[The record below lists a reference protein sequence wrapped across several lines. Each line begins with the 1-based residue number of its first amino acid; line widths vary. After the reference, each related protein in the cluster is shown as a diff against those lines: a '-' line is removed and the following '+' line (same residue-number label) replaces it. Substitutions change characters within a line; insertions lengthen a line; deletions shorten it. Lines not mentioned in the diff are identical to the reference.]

1 MATQAARLPV
11 FGPVDIAAFAIDE
24 LADFRLR
31 TGRHAVVL
39 RTVGHRDRGGFFRDP
54 RCCTESFAGACDVH
68 ELLSKRGDWSGA
80 RSDRGGCRRCAC
92 IYREGG
98 AGAASCVDRGG
109 GLSHCPC
116 RSLRGAVHF
125 PSAQRHHDIRDEV
138 RMSNRA
144 EAFEHWIR
152 TSFVQMNTELENLY
166 FAKADRAQVIGCGDP
181 IKASLRDEGHTH
193 VVALLAEGNT
203 GEGFDSAYGVLG
215 SVGLYLGAL
224 RRHELTNPA
233 REERSPFPEASS
245 LALHVGASLGM
256 APRFSTGHLATH
268 NRARAGVRKSFT
280 SLRDEFLFI
289 DENTRGILSL
299 QRAADALASIVH
311 LGVSS
316 PVADIMFDA
325 AKQALR
331 DVIRFNG
338 RLMNQLGVE
347 RVVYSVRPYYKPYRV
362 GRQEYR
368 GANAGDFSGINEID
382 LLLGLCRANDPYYA
396 QLLVDK
402 MLFMIPADQARLRDC
417 MTRTSLLDEL
427 LALIDTHAQEEWFQR
442 NAAAYLEVCDLFGQ
456 SAAQHHDDLVKR
468 FIAVPAAALEARDLE
483 GITASGPP
491 LPVLLRSLEVLR
503 DLRLAADRTDIASR
517 HADLK
522 RLRAVV
528 AGDRPLAAA

>member
-1 MATQAARLPV
+1 MLGGTRSQN
-11 FGPVDIAAFAIDE
+11 
-24 LADFRLR
+24 R
-31 TGRHAVVL
+31 TAH
-39 RTVGHRDRGGFFRDP
+39 GGN
-54 RCCTESFAGACDVH
+54 
-68 ELLSKRGDWSGA
+68 
-80 RSDRGGCRRCAC
+80 
-92 IYREGG
+92 
-98 AGAASCVDRGG
+98 
-109 GLSHCPC
+109 
-116 RSLRGAVHF
+116 
-125 PSAQRHHDIRDEV
+125 
-138 RMSNRA
+138 RMSSRA

-166 FAKADRAQVIGCGDP
+166 FAKADRVQVIGCGDP
-181 IKASLRDEGHTH
+181 IKGTLRDEGHTH

-215 SVGLYLGAL
+215 CVGLYLGAL

-256 APRFSTGHLATH
+256 APRFSTAHLATH
-268 NRARAGVRKSFT
+268 NRACAGVRKSFT

-299 QRAADALASIVH
+299 QRAADALASIVR

-316 PVADIMFDA
+316 PVADVMFDA

-331 DVIRFNG
+331 DVMRFND
-338 RLMNQLGVE
+338 RLMEQLNVE
-347 RVVYSVRPYYKPYRV
+347 RFFYSVRPYYKPYRV

-402 MLFMIPADQARLRDC
+402 MLFMLPADQARLRDC

-427 LALIDTHAQEEWFQR
+427 LSLAGAHHRAEWFQR
-442 NAAAYLEVCDLFGQ
+442 NAGAYLEVCDLFGQ
-456 SAAQHHDDLVKR
+456 AAAQHHDGLVRR
-468 FIAVPAAALEARDLE
+468 FIEGPAAQLNEQGLE
-483 GITASGPP
+483 GLTASGPP

-503 DLRLAADRTDIASR
+503 DLRLAADRRDINTR
-517 HADLK
+517 HDDLGK
-522 RLRAVV
+522 LRRAVGDDRGA
-528 AGDRPLAAA
+528 AGSP